1 MINYIKI
8 QGIFVFVF
16 YVVLNEQVKSY
27 WLGRLGIQE
36 AQISTATS
44 SSAANKSASTAM
56 SATCSTSQ
64 GNVHLPDISPADIA
78 PTEGNSGNKY
88 EFSVN

>member
-1 MINYIKI
+1 M
-8 QGIFVFVF
+8 FVF

-64 GNVHLPDISPADIA
+64 GNVNLPDISSAPHIA
-78 PTEGNSGNKY
+78 PTEGNSRNKY